1 MFLDLLLIAVVVCFV
16 VDISG
21 ALRNFKKPFS
31 CSLCMTWW
39 TGLIYLL
46 VTGNFN
52 LLGIAW
58 VAFLSMMSSV
68 ITGILLW
75 FREIVTCII
84 VKLTPR

>member
-1 MFLDLLLIAVVVCFV
+1 MVLDLILLAVVVSFV

-21 ALRNFKKPFS
+21 ALRNFKKPLS

-39 TGLIYLL
+39 LGLIYLL
-46 VTGNFN
+46 VSGNFT
-52 LLGIAW
+52 LVGVAL

-68 ITGILLW
+68 TTGILLW
-75 FREIVTCII
+75 FREVVTCII

>member
-1 MFLDLLLIAVVVCFV
+1 MILDLLLIACVVCFV

-39 TGLIYLL
+39 IGLLYLII
-46 VTGNFN
+46 TRNFTV
-52 LLGIAW
+52 LGIAW

-75 FREIVTCII
+75 FREVFNWIL
-84 VKLTPR
+84 VKITPR